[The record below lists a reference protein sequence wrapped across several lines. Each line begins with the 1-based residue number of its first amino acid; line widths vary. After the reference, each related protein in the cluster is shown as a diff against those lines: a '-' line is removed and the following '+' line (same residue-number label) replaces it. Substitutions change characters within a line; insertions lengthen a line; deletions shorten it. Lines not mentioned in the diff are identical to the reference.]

1 MFHVKH
7 RKGKHVYTLERVLYL
22 VDDGSDI
29 YCKIYKSD
37 RYVAEGWLTDMDLD
51 SDTKIESYRLDYDCY
66 GEEYLVLHLA

>member
-1 MFHVKH
+1 M
-7 RKGKHVYTLERVLYL
+7 YTLERVLYL

-51 SDTKIESYRLDYDCY
+51 SDTKIESYRLLRRRVPGASSCV
-66 GEEYLVLHLA
+66 ERREIL